1 MVLDPLS
8 AVRLVVNI
16 FDLINYSIQ
25 IVSKAR
31 EVHKSAAGADNE
43 TVDIEATTKDLVE
56 LTVKLQTPS
65 NSPTNDPALDII
77 CQGCKNVTQELLD
90 ALAKVKVEGRN
101 SKWKSTRKALR
112 SVWSKDEINAI
123 EKRLTMFRDEIN
135 LRLVADVRERVDLL
149 AIQQLCLS
157 DLQRDNTQIIVEA
170 MIDDRHILQRALQS
184 QGDDTKK
191 ALDRASAALAEE
203 QAKTHVAVVNAVR
216 VADNNQE
223 EQKVIL
229 HQIFDVK
236 KAMEQ
241 MREEIRKKD
250 DEFKATILAYI
261 HAHSPKKRKALKE
274 KGHLISAALVALE
287 TVYRSLQVS
296 LCKGH
301 TTTRVS

>member
-1 MVLDPLS
+1 M
-8 AVRLVVNI
+8 
-16 FDLINYSIQ
+16 IN
-25 IVSKAR
+25 
-31 EVHKSAAGADNE
+31 
-43 TVDIEATTKDLVE
+43 
-56 LTVKLQTPS
+56 
-65 NSPTNDPALDII
+65 
-77 CQGCKNVTQELLD
+77 
-90 ALAKVKVEGRN
+90 
-101 SKWKSTRKALR
+101 
-112 SVWSKDEINAI
+112 
-123 EKRLTMFRDEIN
+123 
-135 LRLVADVRERVDLL
+135 
-149 AIQQLCLS
+149 
-157 DLQRDNTQIIVEA
+157 
-170 MIDDRHILQRALQS
+170 DRHILQRALQS